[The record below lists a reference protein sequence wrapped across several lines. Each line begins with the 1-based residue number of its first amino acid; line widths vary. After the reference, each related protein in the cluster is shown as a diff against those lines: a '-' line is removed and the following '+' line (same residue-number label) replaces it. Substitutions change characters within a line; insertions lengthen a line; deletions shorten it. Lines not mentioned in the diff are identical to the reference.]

1 MRRRDMTDVVSSLQ
15 QFTAASSAGSF
26 AAALAAVCLIQ
37 YVVHLYS
44 SRRARRERLE
54 IRRELRTA
62 VARCTSLESARAL
75 AELETCTLRR
85 LTSAATADEAL
96 GVVLELYAP
105 DPRTE
110 LAVFFE
116 WPPVGAPRRCASRGI
131 DAESLP
137 RITADSDWPSRL
149 ATSPALRLPQPDACR
164 TTFYRR
170 LSRADQAKV
179 DDLFL
184 LRMGGVGQ
192 PQGVLVTTALV
203 PDGVAIAGRME
214 LAERILATTGRL
226 LRRTEALA
234 QQQDEL
240 RLTRELLDLRC
251 LVDTHVGTPIELLE
265 EFLRRLATAAGFDRG
280 TLYLATGTRL
290 DPKPLVTMGEGL
302 PRGLA
307 DLWRLDEAALAR
319 QGLESAGMV
328 FLAAPDLAALG
339 IRSTMR
345 GALVA
350 PLRHED
356 SLIGVVSLARQSDIP
371 LAVGDRQLLKWG
383 TDYLRETILRTVD
396 RAIIEQQAR
405 RDALTQLANRHT
417 FDREITRHV
426 AESNHSGEECSLI
439 MLDIDRFKRL
449 NDQYGHLAGDEVLRT
464 VARMV
469 QSCVSRTRWAD
480 RPLVARY
487 GGEELS
493 VLLPGVGLDGA
504 YRVAEDIL
512 ETVRR
517 KAIEAEGRV
526 LRLTISGGVATC
538 PLHAATPSG
547 LIAAADA
554 ALYRA
559 KQGGRDRCEVA
570 FTRRGTSE
578 PAMAYEAAES
588 PGDWDAAG

>member
-1 MRRRDMTDVVSSLQ
+1 MAELDSLFQ
-15 QFTAASSAGSF
+15 QFTAAGSAGLF

-37 YVVHLYS
+37 YVLHLYS
-44 SRRARRERLE
+44 SRRTLREHRE
-54 IRRELRTA
+54 IRRELKSA
-62 VARCTSLESARAL
+62 VARLTSLESEHEVV
-75 AELETCTLRR
+75 ELETRTLRR
-85 LTSAATADEAL
+85 LAAAATADEAL
-96 GVVLELYAP
+96 GVVLELCAP
-105 DPRTE
+105 DARAE
-110 LAVFFE
+110 LGAYFE
-116 WPPVGAPRRCASRGI
+116 WPPGGPPRLRAARGI
-131 DAESLP
+131 DEESLP
-137 RITADSDWPSRL
+137 RITADRDWMSRL
-149 ATSPALRLPQPDACR
+149 ATSPVLRLPQPDARR
-164 TTFYRR
+164 TAFCRR
-170 LSRADQAKV
+170 LSRADQEKV

-184 LRMGGVGQ
+184 LRMGGGGHA
-192 PQGVLVTTALV
+192 QGVFVVTAL
-203 PDGVAIAGRME
+203 PPEGVALAGRME
-214 LAERILATTGRL
+214 LAERVLATTCSL
-226 LRRTEALA
+226 LRRTEALSH
-234 QQQDEL
+234 QQDEL

-265 EFLRRLATAAGFDRG
+265 EFLRRLAAAAGFDRG

-307 DLWRLDEAALAR
+307 DLWRLDEASLAR
-319 QGLESAGMV
+319 QGLESSDMV
-328 FLAAPDLAALG
+328 YLAAPDLAALG
-339 IRSTMR
+339 VRSTMR

-356 SLIGVVSLARQSDIP
+356 SLIGVVSLTRQSDVP
-371 LAVGDRQLLKWG
+371 LAGGDRELLKWG

-417 FDREITRHV
+417 FDREIARQV
-426 AESNHSGEECSLI
+426 AESNHSGQECSLI

-469 QSCVSRTRWAD
+469 QSCVARTRWAD

-517 KAIEAEGRV
+517 KAVEADGRV

-538 PLHAATPSG
+538 PMHAATPSG

-559 KQGGRDRCEVA
+559 KESGRDRCEVA
-570 FTRRGTSE
+570 LTPRRSPE
-578 PAMAYEAAES
+578 PAMVYEGAAES
-588 PGDWDAAG
+588 SAGWEAAG